1 MEKITRDIF
10 GQNIGDAYFPFFIMD
25 HFTTI
30 LKYSPIRNCR
40 EYSLICFGG
49 LEVVIFAYSKFHAYW
64 VSGSG
69 GTHIRLKNGGGQ
81 EQTHKKLEY
90 SLISSPARSQV
101 IFA

>member
-1 MEKITRDIF
+1 MME
-10 GQNIGDAYFPFFIMD
+10 NEYLV
-25 HFTTI
+25 TI
-30 LKYSPIRNCR
+30 YSPIRNCR

-90 SLISSPARSQV
+90 SLISSPA
-101 IFA
+101 